1 VERHI
6 VANGVRTHLIDRAGD
21 GPVLVLAPGLTANA
35 HSFDEIVA
43 GGLASAVRTLAFDL
57 RGRGLSD
64 KPDSGYDLAD
74 HAADIIGALDVLE
87 IDKVVMGGHS
97 YGGLLSLWMASAHP
111 ERVAGVVAL
120 DPPAQVN
127 EEVRSQI
134 QPSLGRLKTAYPSF
148 QAYLTAMRAMPFF
161 DGWWDPKIEAY
172 YRADVEDFEDG
183 VRPRSKPE
191 HIDAVLEGCVKVDW
205 EATQKAVAKPTLLI
219 RAAGPFG
226 PPGSPAILPADQA
239 ALITSR
245 VPDITMVELEA
256 NHMTMLFGEPAKQ
269 AAAAILEFIEGL

>member
-1 VERHI
+1 MERHV

-21 GPVLVLAPGLTANA
+21 GPVLVLAPGLTANS
-35 HSFDEIVA
+35 HSFDEIVSA
-43 GGLASAVRTLAFDL
+43 GLAPAVRTLAFDL

-64 KPDSGYDLAD
+64 KPGSGYDLAD

-97 YGGLLSLWMASAHP
+97 YGGLLSFWMASAHP

-127 EEVRSQI
+127 EEVRAQI

-148 QAYLTAMRAMPFF
+148 EAYLTAMRAMPFF

-205 EATQKAVAKPTLLI
+205 EATQKAVAQPTLLI
-219 RAAGPFG
+219 RAVGPFG

-245 VPDITMVELEA
+245 VPDITMVEVEA
-256 NHMTMLFGEPAKQ
+256 NHMTMLFGEAAKQ
-269 AAAAILEFIEGL
+269 AAAAILEFTEAL